1 MTIGLTQRCID
12 HKRTQQVPFQLS
24 FLLQVIAHP
33 LRRPGDSR
41 ENMTSSSAPS
51 PQTNLTALLASSLS
65 PSLNKLQAKV
75 LRARLMSTPDADAL
89 EKQFEE
95 EQRRAHGASS
105 EGGVRKKVEILPT
118 VDGKGRLYDLGND
131 QAPAEPER
139 KEKRKVF
146 LILFYFS

>member
-1 MTIGLTQRCID
+1 
-12 HKRTQQVPFQLS
+12 
-24 FLLQVIAHP
+24 
-33 LRRPGDSR
+33 
-41 ENMTSSSAPS
+41 
-51 PQTNLTALLASSLS
+51 
-65 PSLNKLQAKV
+65 
-75 LRARLMSTPDADAL
+75 MSTPDADAL

-105 EGGVRKKVEILPT
+105 EEGVRKKVEILPS

-146 LILFYFS
+146 LILFYFSFEST